1 MRTQIAS
8 RLTRLEQSAGTG
20 ARRIVVVERGHLE
33 AAKAFLSTCPGV
45 DMDRLV
51 FVITGVR
58 MGGDPKPEDWL
69 RMARGESG

>member
-1 MRTQIAS
+1 MRA
-8 RLTRLEQSAGTG
+8 RGG

-45 DMDRLV
+45 DMDGLV

-69 RMARGESG
+69 RAGSRGSARISLWPVSRYGE